1 MENTIFYMNPADRLI
16 MERYH
21 RQLNPLLC
29 GADVRKALGRSIHQ
43 FHKGPE
49 RIRKIFSAA

>member
-16 MERYH
+16 MERYQ
-21 RQLNPLLC
+21 RQLNPLLR
-29 GADVRKALGRSIHQ
+29 GTDVRKALGRSIHQ